1 MSNPYIEELRRVQA
15 QSTHLASEIGDQWR
29 TPAWLF
35 HALDHLYGPLLVD
48 LFTDGQNA
56 LCQSYFTA
64 DDNSLQQDWG
74 AAIRRASP
82 ECRLCDSTGLFYGDV
97 ELGACL
103 CQQPQNK
110 PKCFANP
117 PYSIKRAARGRKA
130 PHLTGMQH
138 IMRKAH
144 EEHMKGTASLFLVKS
159 ATAENWWPDELCSQ
173 IIHIKGRIG
182 FEVPEWYRPDAL
194 ASDTSSAGFGASVV
208 IFDGMSKG
216 RAPEQ
221 YIRRDELM
229 EIGMPLANACAADR
243 ERWIKIWDEI

>member
-1 MSNPYIEELRRVQA
+1 MSNQYVEELRRIQA
-15 QSTHLASEIGDQWR
+15 QATHLASEIGDQWR

-64 DDNSLQQDWG
+64 DDNALQQDWG
-74 AAIRRASP
+74 AALTRAA
-82 ECRLCDSTGLFYGDV
+82 GGDFS
-97 ELGACL
+97 G
-103 CQQPQNK
+103 

-130 PHLTGMQH
+130 LHLTGMQH

-144 EEHMKGTASLFLVKS
+144 EEHLKGTATVLLVKS

-173 IIHIKGRIG
+173 VIHIKGRVG
-182 FEVPEWYRPDAL
+182 FEVPEWYRPDEL

-208 IFDGMSKG
+208 IFDGMSKT

-229 EIGMPLANACAADR
+229 EIGMPLANASAADR
-243 ERWIKIWDEI
+243 ARWIKIWDEI